1 MSTGRKWQKEI
12 YVGFLLFLLSFLYLS
27 HLTAQLQAIPVKV
40 VAPPNANAEEQ
51 TGSDNDLEFS

>member
-27 HLTAQLQAIPVKV
+27 HLSQQLRPAHATVDIDVTAS
-40 VAPPNANAEEQ
+40 PPANVERQ
-51 TGSDNDLEFS
+51 PS